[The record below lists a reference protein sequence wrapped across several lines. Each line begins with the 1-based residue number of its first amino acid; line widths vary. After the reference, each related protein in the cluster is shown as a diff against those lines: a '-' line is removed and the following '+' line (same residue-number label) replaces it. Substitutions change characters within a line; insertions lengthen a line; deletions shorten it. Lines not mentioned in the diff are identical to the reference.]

1 MDLRLMASALLLV
14 ACTTESEANL
24 GTFDASTL
32 DAGTVSDAAHDAEHD
47 TFDAG
52 VDVGPSLDA
61 GAVTRTGLP
70 PISGGTLA
78 VIGERVV
85 VGDPDRDMIWVY
97 DLRGAPRLEHRIE
110 LPSGS
115 EPGRVVGMGDEAL
128 VVLRGTGRIARVD
141 LDRGFVNEEREVCGA
156 PRGVDV
162 VDTRILVACAGGSL
176 VSMAGAEWTRRF
188 IEPGLRDVI
197 AADGV
202 IYVSVFRS
210 AEVLVLNE
218 ETLELIERL
227 RPPSGAEAG
236 VPNTAWRMRAD
247 PDGGVRLLH
256 QRSTEAEV
264 QVMSTGYSGSP
275 RCGPGGVVDTAL
287 SHIEAGR
294 PVALG
299 PTMTAFVLT
308 VDMALAG
315 DGVVFASA
323 GAHQFVRTTGIR
335 RVFSLAMDEDCVTAD
350 YDSRTGG
357 VPMTSIGLIGDR
369 VVAWQRSGELRV
381 LDGDAVQ
388 VVSTGAP
395 IVVDAGRDLFHQGTS
410 SFVAC
415 ASCHPEGDDD
425 SITWNFVPTVRRTQ
439 SLRGGLSET
448 APFHWSGDQEDMSDI
463 MQGAFVERMQGS
475 VPTEEQTM
483 LIAEWIDTLPSL
495 TSSATPDAAL
505 VSRGQALFDGD
516 AACAGCHAGSHF
528 TDNRSVDVGGG
539 EAFQVPSLLGIA
551 TRGPFLHDGSA
562 PTLREALVHGGE
574 FTASE
579 EDALVAYLT
588 TL

>member
-1 MDLRLMASALLLV
+1 MDLRPCIASAFLLV
-14 ACTTESEANL
+14 ACATESTVPL
-24 GTFDASTL
+24 T
-32 DAGTVSDAAHDAEHD
+32 DAGTMSDAGHDAGFDSGAD
-47 TFDAG
+47 TGPTIDAG
-52 VDVGPSLDA
+52 VID
-61 GAVTRTGLP
+61 TTGLP
-70 PISGGTLA
+70 PISGGTLT
-78 VIGERVV
+78 VIGEQVV

-97 DLRGAPRLEHRIE
+97 DLSGASRLEHRIE
-110 LPSGS
+110 LPAGS
-115 EPGRVVGMGDEAL
+115 EPGRVVAIGDGAL

-141 LDRGFVNEEREVCGA
+141 LHRGVISEEREVCGA

-162 VDTRILVACAGGSL
+162 VDERIVVACAGGSL

-188 IEPGLRDVI
+188 IKPGLRDVVS
-197 AADGV
+197 ADGV
-202 IYVSVFRS
+202 LYVSVFRS
-210 AEVLVLNE
+210 AEVFVLNE
-218 ETLELIERL
+218 ETLELIEKI
-227 RPPSGAEAG
+227 RPPSDAVAG

-247 PDGGVRLLH
+247 PSGGVRLLH

-264 QVMSTGYSGSP
+264 QVLNTGYSGSP

-287 SHIEAGR
+287 THIEVGR

-308 VDMALAG
+308 VDMALAE
-315 DGVVFASA
+315 DSVVFASA

-335 RVFSLAMDEDCVTAD
+335 RALSLNMDEDCVTAD

-357 VPMTSIGLIGDR
+357 VPITSVGFVGDR

-381 LDGDAVQ
+381 LDGDAVE

-425 SITWNFVPTVRRTQ
+425 SITWNFAPAVRRTQ

-463 MQGAFVERMQGS
+463 MQGAFVERMQGTI
-475 VPTEEQTM
+475 PTAEQTM
-483 LIAEWIDTLPSL
+483 QVAEWIDTLPAL
-495 TSSATPDAAL
+495 ASSAALDPAL
-505 VSRGQALFDGD
+505 VSRGRELFEGD
-516 AACAGCHAGSHF
+516 AGCIDCHSGSHF

-539 EAFQVPSLLGIA
+539 EAFQVPSLLGVA

-562 PTLREALVHGGE
+562 PTLTEALGHAGE
-574 FTASE
+574 FTPSE
-579 EDALVAYLT
+579 EEDLVAYLT